1 MSAPSSM
8 GRTIQLLLAVNHS
21 QSALADPSGSA
32 FIIRTGVRLEGGI
45 EMIGEEELTG
55 LSTERLEREIA
66 ELGGHI
72 NAATA
77 RWLGLVGEYDH
88 REGWAE
94 WGCRSCTHWLSYRC
108 GVSPAAAR
116 EQVRVAR
123 RLAELPHLQAAF
135 ARGELCYS
143 QVRAVTRVATPDTEA
158 DLLEIAL
165 HATASQLETIVRA
178 YRGVLEV
185 ELGDG
190 AEEHR
195 RRFVRCEHDED
206 GALLIH
212 ARLPAEEGAL
222 VLKALEASREA
233 LRAGRGAPGDGG
245 ASAETTHI
253 GDAAPGAEEEEQARD
268 PETIERFTPTNADA
282 LVLMAH
288 AAIEHGPAEGG
299 GEHQVVVHVDAA
311 TLAHDEDGACELEQG
326 PALAP
331 ETARRLGCDASV
343 VRILER
349 DGRPLSIGRKT
360 RTLSPALKRALRS
373 RDRTCRFPGCDQ
385 QRFLHAHHIQHW
397 AQGGRTD
404 LSNLIQLCSH
414 HHRLVHE
421 GGYGVERGGGGRV
434 RFRRPDG
441 EAVPAAP
448 RAPQGEAAA
457 VPRLNGTAGVAV
469 DDTTCVPC
477 VHSQRMQLPWIVDGL
492 AEADPRLRAL
502 DAPPEG
508 VREPEGGGGERPAPT
523 VQAA

>member
-1 MSAPSSM
+1 MKVHGGLPE
-8 GRTIQLLLAVNHS
+8 LAV
-21 QSALADPSGSA
+21 
-32 FIIRTGVRLEGGI
+32 
-45 EMIGEEELTG
+45 
-55 LSTERLEREIA
+55 ERLERELT

-77 RWLGLVGEYDH
+77 RWLALVGEFDR
-88 REGWAE
+88 REAWAE
-94 WGCRSCTHWLSYRC
+94 WGCRSCSHWLSYRC

-123 RLAELPHLQAAF
+123 RIAELPHLRAAF
-135 ARGELCYS
+135 ERGELCYS

-165 HATASQLETIVRA
+165 HATAAQLETIVRA

-185 ELGDG
+185 ELGDSSE
-190 AEEHR
+190 AHR
-195 RRFVRCEHDED
+195 RRFVRCDHDDD
-206 GALLIH
+206 GALVIH

-233 LRAGRGAPGDGG
+233 LRA
-245 ASAETTHI
+245 SAETTHM
-253 GDAAPGAEEEEQARD
+253 GDEQTAESHDGHVRRL
-268 PETIERFTPTNADA
+268 ERFTPSNADA
-282 LVLMAH
+282 LVLMART
-288 AAIEHGPAEGG
+288 AISHDPADTTGA
-299 GEHQVVVHVDAA
+299 EHQVVVHVDAD
-311 TLAHDEDGACELEQG
+311 TLAHDGEGACELEHG
-326 PALAP
+326 PALPP

-360 RTLSPALKRALRS
+360 RALSPALRRALRS
-373 RDRTCRFPGCDQ
+373 RDRTCRFPGCCQ
-385 QRFLHAHHIQHW
+385 HRHLHAHHIEHW
-397 AQGGRTD
+397 AHGGRTD

-421 GGYGVERGGGGRV
+421 GGYSVERRGGGAV

-441 EAVPAAP
+441 TAVPAVP
-448 RAPQGEAAA
+448 RAPKGRSTEL
-457 VPRLNGTAGVAV
+457 PRAHQATGLAI

-477 VHSQRMQLPWIVDGL
+477 VHSQRMHLAWIVDGL

-502 DAPPEG
+502 DAPPKEEG
-508 VREPEGGGGERPAPT
+508 EAERRAPSQPRPSREADQAAAPT
-523 VQAA
+523 TIAA

>member
-1 MSAPSSM
+1 M
-8 GRTIQLLLAVNHS
+8 RTDEGLA
-21 QSALADPSGSA
+21 A
-32 FIIRTGVRLEGGI
+32 
-45 EMIGEEELTG
+45 
-55 LSTERLEREIA
+55 LSTEGLEREIC

-77 RWLGLVGEYDH
+77 RWLALVGEFDR

-123 RLAELPHLQAAF
+123 RLGELPRLRAAF

-143 QVRAVTRVATPDTEA
+143 QVRAVTRVARPDTEA

-185 ELGDG
+185 ELGDQS
-190 AEEHR
+190 EEHR
-195 RRFVRCEHDED
+195 RRFVQCEHDED
-206 GALLIH
+206 GALLIQ

-222 VLKALEASREA
+222 VLRALEASREA
-233 LRAGRGAPGDGG
+233 LRGSRGALGLES
-245 ASAETTHI
+245 ASAETTQI
-253 GDAAPGAEEEEQARD
+253 GDALSGEAEDGGLDDEVELD
-268 PETIERFTPTNADA
+268 PETVERFTPSNADA
-282 LVLMAH
+282 LVLMAQTV
-288 AAIEHGPAEGG
+288 IGHGPAEGAG

-311 TLAHDEDGACELEQG
+311 TLAHDEDGACELEHG

-349 DGRPLSIGRKT
+349 DGRPLSVGRKT

-414 HHRLVHE
+414 HHKLVHE
-421 GGYGVERGGGGRV
+421 GGYTVERRGEGRV

-441 EAVPAAP
+441 QPVPTAP
-448 RAPQGEAAA
+448 ATPEGEAAEL
-457 VPRLNGTAGVAV
+457 PRLHDAAALTI

-477 VHSQRMQLPWIVDGL
+477 VHSQRMDLHWIVDL
-492 AEADPRLRAL
+492 LCEADPQLRAL
-502 DAPPEG
+502 DAPPKG
-508 VREPEGGGGERPAPT
+508 DREPEPGDAEPRAPAA
-523 VQAA
+523 QAA

>member
-1 MSAPSSM
+1 MKTEAELTALPSE
-8 GRTIQLLLAVNHS
+8 QL
-21 QSALADPSGSA
+21 
-32 FIIRTGVRLEGGI
+32 
-45 EMIGEEELTG
+45 EEEIT
-55 LSTERLEREIA
+55 

-77 RWLGLVGEYDH
+77 RWLALVCEFDR
-88 REGWAE
+88 REAWAE

-108 GVSPAAAR
+108 GISPAAAR

-123 RLAELPHLQAAF
+123 KLEELPHLREAF
-135 ARGELCYS
+135 GRGELCYS

-185 ELGDG
+185 ELGDSS
-190 AEEHR
+190 EEYR
-195 RRFVRCEHDED
+195 RRFVRCEHDDD

-222 VLKALEASREA
+222 VLAALEASRKA
-233 LRAGRGAPGDGG
+233 LARG
-245 ASAETTHI
+245 ASAEATQN
-253 GDAAPGAEEEEQARD
+253 GDSAEAEADDLEQRD
-268 PETIERFTPTNADA
+268 PEEFERFTPSNADA
-282 LVLMAH
+282 LVLMAEN
-288 AAIEHGPAEGG
+288 AISHGLGDGG
-299 GEHQVVVHVDAA
+299 GDEHQVVVHVDAA
-311 TLAHDEDGACELEQG
+311 TLAYDDGACELEHG
-326 PALAP
+326 PALDP

-360 RTLSPALKRALRS
+360 RALSPALRRALRS
-373 RDRTCRFPGCDQ
+373 RDRTCRFPGCGQ
-385 QRFLHAHHIQHW
+385 HRFLHAHHIQHW

-421 GGYGVERGGGGRV
+421 GGYGVERRGGGAV

-441 EAVPAAP
+441 QAVPCLPSAA
-448 RAPQGEAAA
+448 QGE
-457 VPRLNGTAGVAV
+457 TAGLLRLHRAAGVTV
-469 DDTTCVPC
+469 DDVTCVPS
-477 VHSQRMQLPWIVDGL
+477 VHSERMHLHWIVDGL
-492 AEADPRLRAL
+492 AEADPRLKAL
-502 DAPPEG
+502 DPPPKSAGEAKA
-508 VREPEGGGGERPAPT
+508 EGGEQPASAVAPSAP
-523 VQAA
+523 QAADAACAA

>member
-1 MSAPSSM
+1 M
-8 GRTIQLLLAVNHS
+8 TCN
-21 QSALADPSGSA
+21 
-32 FIIRTGVRLEGGI
+32 
-45 EMIGEEELTG
+45 EELAG
-55 LSTERLEREIA
+55 LSTEGLERKIA

-77 RWLGLVGEYDH
+77 RWLALVGEFDR

-108 GVSPAAAR
+108 GVSPGAAR

-123 RLAELPHLQAAF
+123 RVAELPHLQAAF
-135 ARGELCYS
+135 ARGELSYS

-185 ELGDG
+185 QLGDG
-190 AEEHR
+190 CDEHR
-195 RRFVRCEHDED
+195 RRFVRCDHDED

-222 VLKALEASREA
+222 VLTALEASREA
-233 LRAGRGAPGDGG
+233 LRASRGAPGDGS

-253 GDAAPGAEEEEQARD
+253 GDAASGADDEEDEVD
-268 PETIERFTPTNADA
+268 PEAIERFTPSNADA
-282 LVLMAH
+282 LVLMART
-288 AAIEHGPAEGG
+288 AIEHGPAEGAG

-311 TLAHDEDGACELEQG
+311 TLAHDDEGACELEHG

-373 RDRTCRFPGCDQ
+373 RDRTCRFPGCG
-385 QRFLHAHHIQHW
+385 RHLFLHAHHIQHW

-404 LSNLIQLCSH
+404 LSNLIQLCTH

-421 GGYGVERGGGGRV
+421 GGYSLERRGGGRV

-441 EAVPAAP
+441 QAVPAAP
-448 RAPQGEAAA
+448 DVPQGEPAAL
-457 VPRLNGTAGVAV
+457 PRLHESAGVTV

-477 VHSQRMQLPWIVDGL
+477 VHSERMQLPWIVDGL

-502 DAPPEG
+502 DAPPESF
-508 VREPEGGGGERPAPT
+508 REPERGGGERRANAM
-523 VQAA
+523 QAA

>member
-1 MSAPSSM
+1 M
-8 GRTIQLLLAVNHS
+8 TCNEDLT
-21 QSALADPSGSA
+21 A
-32 FIIRTGVRLEGGI
+32 F
-45 EMIGEEELTG
+45 
-55 LSTERLEREIA
+55 STEGLEREIC

-77 RWLGLVGEYDH
+77 RWLALVGEFDR

-123 RLAELPHLQAAF
+123 RVAELPKLRAAF

-185 ELGDG
+185 ALGE
-190 AEEHR
+190 ASEEHR
-195 RRFVRCEHDED
+195 RRYVRCEHDEH

-212 ARLPAEEGAL
+212 ARFPAEEGAL

-233 LRAGRGAPGDGG
+233 LRPSRGAPGEGG
-245 ASAETTHI
+245 VSAAVGAASAETTHI
-253 GDAAPGAEEEEQARD
+253 GDPISGEAEQEELD
-268 PETIERFTPTNADA
+268 PETIERFTPSNADA
-282 LVLMAH
+282 MVLMART
-288 AAIEHGPAEGG
+288 AIAHGPVEGAG

-311 TLAHDEDGACELEQG
+311 TLAHDEDGACELEHG
-326 PALAP
+326 SALAP

-360 RTLSPALKRALRS
+360 RSVPPALRRALRS
-373 RDRTCRFPGCDQ
+373 RDRTCRFPGCGQ
-385 QRFLHAHHIQHW
+385 HRFLHAHHIQHW
-397 AQGGRTD
+397 AHGGRTD

-421 GGYGVERGGGGRV
+421 GGYSVERRGGGRV
-434 RFRRPDG
+434 RFHRPDG
-441 EAVPAAP
+441 EPVPAAP
-448 RAPQGEAAA
+448 AIPEGEAAGL
-457 VPRLNGTAGVAV
+457 PRLHTGAGVTI
-469 DDTTCVPC
+469 DDTTCVPR
-477 VHSQRMQLPWIVDGL
+477 VHDIRMDLHWIVDLL
-492 AEADPRLRAL
+492 AEADPQLRAL
-502 DAPPEG
+502 DAPPEADPRLRARDAAPES
-508 VREPEGGGGERPAPT
+508 VPEPEAGEAAPRPTAA
-523 VQAA
+523 QAA

>member
-1 MSAPSSM
+1 M
-8 GRTIQLLLAVNHS
+8 
-21 QSALADPSGSA
+21 
-32 FIIRTGVRLEGGI
+32 TGN
-45 EMIGEEELTG
+45 EELMG
-55 LSTERLEREIA
+55 LSTEGLERQIA

-77 RWLGLVGEYDH
+77 RWLGLVCEFDR

-123 RLAELPHLQAAF
+123 RVAELPKLQAAF

-143 QVRAVTRVATPDTEA
+143 QVRAVTRVATPDTET

-185 ELGDG
+185 ELGDRS
-190 AEEHR
+190 AEHR

-206 GALLIH
+206 GALVIH

-222 VLKALEASREA
+222 VLTALDASREA
-233 LRAGRGAPGDGG
+233 LRASRGAADDGS

-253 GDAAPGAEEEEQARD
+253 GDAAPHAHDDDQELD
-268 PETIERFTPTNADA
+268 PETTERFAPSNADA
-282 LVLMAH
+282 LVLMART
-288 AAIEHGPAEGG
+288 AIEHGPAEGG

-311 TLAHDEDGACELEQG
+311 TLAHDDDGGCELEHG

-331 ETARRLGCDASV
+331 ETARRLGCDATV

-373 RDRTCRFPGCDQ
+373 RDRTCRFPGCGQ
-385 QRFLHAHHIQHW
+385 HRFLHAHHIQHW

-421 GGYGVERGGGGRV
+421 GGYGVERRGGGRI
-434 RFRRPDG
+434 RFHRPDG
-441 EAVPAAP
+441 RAVPAVPCAP
-448 RAPQGEAAA
+448 RGEAGA
-457 VPRLNGTAGVAV
+457 VPRLNGAAGVAV

-477 VHSQRMQLPWIVDGL
+477 VHSVRMHLPWVVDGL

-502 DAPPEG
+502 DA
-508 VREPEGGGGERPAPT
+508 RECTSSVTRDAPL
-523 VQAA
+523 ARE

>member
-1 MSAPSSM
+1 M
-8 GRTIQLLLAVNHS
+8 
-21 QSALADPSGSA
+21 
-32 FIIRTGVRLEGGI
+32 TGNG
-45 EMIGEEELTG
+45 ELTG
-55 LSTERLEREIA
+55 LSNEGLEREIA

-77 RWLGLVGEYDH
+77 RWLGLVGEYDR
-88 REGWAE
+88 REAWAE
-94 WGCRSCTHWLSYRC
+94 WGCRSCTHWLSHRC

-123 RLAELPHLQAAF
+123 RVAELPHLREAF

-165 HATASQLETIVRA
+165 HATASQLERIVRA

-190 AEEHR
+190 SGEHR
-195 RRFVRCEHDED
+195 RRFVQCEHDED
-206 GALLIH
+206 GALIIH

-222 VLKALEASREA
+222 VLTALEASREA
-233 LRAGRGAPGDGG
+233 LRAKRGAPNGG

-253 GDAAPGAEEEEQARD
+253 GDAASAADDGEDELD
-268 PETIERFTPTNADA
+268 PEVTERFTPSNADA
-282 LVLMAH
+282 LVLMART
-288 AAIEHGPAEGG
+288 AIEHGPAEGAA

-311 TLAHDEDGACELEQG
+311 TLAHDDEGACELEHG
-326 PALAP
+326 PALSP

-360 RTLSPALKRALRS
+360 RSLSPGLKRALRS
-373 RDRTCRFPGCDQ
+373 RDRICRFPGCDQ
-385 QRFLHAHHIQHW
+385 HRFLHAHHIQHW

-421 GGYGVERGGGGRV
+421 GGYSVERRGSGRV

-441 EAVPAAP
+441 EAIPVAP
-448 RAPQGEAAA
+448 SAPQGEAAA
-457 VPRLNGTAGVAV
+457 VPRMNGAAGLSV

-477 VHSQRMQLPWIVDGL
+477 VHSERMQLPWIVDGL
-492 AEADPRLRAL
+492 AEADPRLKAL
-502 DAPPEG
+502 DAPPKSAD
-508 VREPEGGGGERPAPT
+508 EPLERGGEHLAAAM
-523 VQAA
+523 QAA

>member
-1 MSAPSSM
+1 M
-8 GRTIQLLLAVNHS
+8 TCN
-21 QSALADPSGSA
+21 
-32 FIIRTGVRLEGGI
+32 
-45 EMIGEEELTG
+45 EELAG
-55 LSTERLEREIA
+55 LSTEGLEREIC

-77 RWLGLVGEYDH
+77 RWLALVGEFDR

-123 RLAELPHLQAAF
+123 RVAELPRLRAAF

-143 QVRAVTRVATPDTEA
+143 QVRAVTRVATPETEA

-185 ELGDG
+185 ELDDHS
-190 AEEHR
+190 EQYR

-206 GALLIH
+206 GALLIQ

-222 VLKALEASREA
+222 VLTALESAREA
-233 LRAGRGAPGDGG
+233 LRGSRGAPDEES

-253 GDAAPGAEEEEQARD
+253 GDALSGEADGGGLDEEGAPD
-268 PETIERFTPTNADA
+268 PETVERFTPSNADA
-282 LVLMAH
+282 LVLMAQT
-288 AAIEHGPAEGG
+288 ALAHGPVEGGG

-311 TLAHDEDGACELEQG
+311 TLAHDEDGACELEHG

-360 RTLSPALKRALRS
+360 RTLSPALRRALRS
-373 RDRTCRFPGCDQ
+373 RDRTCRFPGCGQ

-414 HHRLVHE
+414 HHKLVHE
-421 GGYGVERGGGGRV
+421 GGYSVERRGEGRV
-434 RFRRPDG
+434 RFCRPDG
-441 EAVPAAP
+441 QPVPAAP
-448 RAPQGEAAA
+448 CLPEGEAAA
-457 VPRLNGTAGVAV
+457 VPRLHEAAGVTV

-477 VHSQRMQLPWIVDGL
+477 VHSQRMDLHWIVDL
-492 AEADPRLRAL
+492 LCEADPQLRAL
-502 DAPPEG
+502 DAPPTG
-508 VREPEGGGGERPAPT
+508 DRELDAGDGERRAT
-523 VQAA
+523 AAQAA

>member
-1 MSAPSSM
+1 MTCNEKLGA
-8 GRTIQLLLAVNHS
+8 
-21 QSALADPSGSA
+21 
-32 FIIRTGVRLEGGI
+32 
-45 EMIGEEELTG
+45 
-55 LSTERLEREIA
+55 LSTEGLERQIA

-77 RWLGLVGEYDH
+77 RWLGLVGEFDR
-88 REGWAE
+88 REAWAE

-123 RLAELPHLQAAF
+123 RVAELPHLRAAF

-178 YRGVLEV
+178 YRGVLEI
-185 ELGDG
+185 ELGDSS
-190 AEEHR
+190 EEYR
-195 RRFVRCEHDED
+195 RRFVRCEHDDD
-206 GALLIH
+206 GALVIH

-222 VLKALEASREA
+222 VLTALETSRDA
-233 LRAGRGAPGDGG
+233 LRAPSRASGDAG

-253 GDAAPGAEEEEQARD
+253 GDAAPSAEDDEEELD
-268 PETIERFTPTNADA
+268 PETIERFTPSNADA
-282 LVLMAH
+282 LVLMART
-288 AAIEHGPAEGG
+288 AIAQGPAEGAG

-311 TLAHDEDGACELEQG
+311 TLAHDEEGACELEHG

-373 RDRTCRFPGCDQ
+373 RDRTCRFPGCGHH
-385 QRFLHAHHIQHW
+385 RFLHAHHIRHW
-397 AQGGRTD
+397 
-404 LSNLIQLCSH
+404 
-414 HHRLVHE
+414 V
-421 GGYGVERGGGGRV
+421 
-434 RFRRPDG
+434 
-441 EAVPAAP
+441 
-448 RAPQGEAAA
+448 
-457 VPRLNGTAGVAV
+457 
-469 DDTTCVPC
+469 
-477 VHSQRMQLPWIVDGL
+477 VDGL
-492 AEADPRLRAL
+492 AEADPRL
-502 DAPPEG
+502 
-508 VREPEGGGGERPAPT
+508 
-523 VQAA
+523 QAA

>member
-1 MSAPSSM
+1 MRIDDEIAGLPSE
-8 GRTIQLLLAVNHS
+8 H
-21 QSALADPSGSA
+21 
-32 FIIRTGVRLEGGI
+32 
-45 EMIGEEELTG
+45 
-55 LSTERLEREIA
+55 LEREIT

-77 RWLGLVGEYDH
+77 RWLGLVGEFDR
-88 REGWAE
+88 REAWAE

-108 GVSPAAAR
+108 GISPAAAR

-123 RLAELPHLQAAF
+123 RLEELPHLRAAF

-143 QVRAVTRVATPDTEA
+143 QVRAVTRVATPDNEA

-165 HATASQLETIVRA
+165 HATAAQLERIVRA

-185 ELGDG
+185 ELGDES
-190 AEEHR
+190 ADYR
-195 RRFVRCEHDED
+195 RRFVRCEHDDD

-222 VLKALEASREA
+222 VLAALEGSRKALMER
-233 LRAGRGAPGDGG
+233 
-245 ASAETTHI
+245 ASAETTQN
-253 GDAAPGAEEEEQARD
+253 GDNPAAADQGDEPDPGQEPDAEVL
-268 PETIERFTPTNADA
+268 ERFTPSNADA
-282 LVLMAH
+282 LVLIARS
-288 AAIEHGPAEGG
+288 ALRDGLAESAGD
-299 GEHQVVVHVDAA
+299 EHQVVVHVDAA
-311 TLAHDEDGACELEQG
+311 TLSHDEDGACELERG
-326 PALAP
+326 PALDP

-360 RTLSPALKRALRS
+360 RALSPALKRALRS
-373 RDRTCRFPGCDQ
+373 RDRTCRFPGCGQ
-385 QRFLHAHHIQHW
+385 HRFLHAHHIQHW

-421 GGYGVERGGGGRV
+421 GGYTVERRRAGAV

-441 EAVPAAP
+441 EAVPSVP
-448 RAPQGEAAA
+448 SAPQGEAAA
-457 VPRLNGTAGVAV
+457 LPRLHRAAGVAV
-469 DDTTCVPC
+469 DDVTCVPC
-477 VHSQRMQLPWIVDGL
+477 VQSERMQLPWIVDGL

-502 DAPPEG
+502 EPPRTNASGSAPPK
-508 VREPEGGGGERPAPT
+508 
-523 VQAA
+523 AARIRAVDSVDLAASDSLCTD

>member
-1 MSAPSSM
+1 M
-8 GRTIQLLLAVNHS
+8 TCNDELA
-21 QSALADPSGSA
+21 ALSN
-32 FIIRTGVRLEGGI
+32 EG
-45 EMIGEEELTG
+45 
-55 LSTERLEREIA
+55 LERAIA

-77 RWLGLVGEYDH
+77 RWLALVGEFDR
-88 REGWAE
+88 REGWAD

-123 RLAELPHLQAAF
+123 RVAELPHLQAAF

-143 QVRAVTRVATPDTEA
+143 QVRAVTRVATRDTEA

-190 AEEHR
+190 SEQYR

-206 GALLIH
+206 GALIIH

-222 VLKALEASREA
+222 VLTALEAARQA
-233 LRAGRGAPGDGG
+233 LRASSRASGDGG

-253 GDAAPGAEEEEQARD
+253 GDATADGDDEEEELD
-268 PETIERFTPTNADA
+268 PETIERFTPSNADA
-282 LVLMAH
+282 LVLMART
-288 AAIEHGPAEGG
+288 ALAHGPAEGAG
-299 GEHQVVVHVDAA
+299 AEHQVMVHVDAA
-311 TLAHDEDGACELEQG
+311 TLAHDEEGACELEHG

-331 ETARRLGCDASV
+331 ATARRLGCDASV

-373 RDRTCRFPGCDQ
+373 RDRTCRFPGCGQ
-385 QRFLHAHHIQHW
+385 HRFLHAHHIRHW

-421 GGYGVERGGGGRV
+421 GGYSVERRRGGAV

-441 EAVPAAP
+441 RAVPAGP
-448 RAPQGEAAA
+448 STPQGKAAE
-457 VPRLNGTAGVAV
+457 VPRRNGAAGVTV

-477 VHSQRMQLPWIVDGL
+477 VHSERMQLPWIVDGL

-502 DAPPEG
+502 DAPPES
-508 VREPEGGGGERPAPT
+508 VREPEGGGGENPAT
-523 VQAA
+523 AMQAA

>member
-1 MSAPSSM
+1 M
-8 GRTIQLLLAVNHS
+8 
-21 QSALADPSGSA
+21 
-32 FIIRTGVRLEGGI
+32 TGN
-45 EMIGEEELTG
+45 EEFAG
-55 LSTERLEREIA
+55 LSTEGLERAIA

-77 RWLGLVGEYDH
+77 RWLALVGEFDH

-108 GVSPAAAR
+108 GVSPGAAR

-123 RLAELPHLQAAF
+123 RVAELPQLQAAF

-185 ELGDG
+185 ELGD
-190 AEEHR
+190 ALEEHR

-206 GALLIH
+206 GALVIH

-222 VLKALEASREA
+222 VLTALEASREA
-233 LRAGRGAPGDGG
+233 LRGAHGDRVDGG

-253 GDAAPGAEEEEQARD
+253 GDAAPSTDDQELDAE
-268 PETIERFTPTNADA
+268 TTERFTPSNADA
-282 LVLMAH
+282 LVLMART
-288 AAIEHGPAEGG
+288 AIEQGPAEGAS

-311 TLAHDEDGACELEQG
+311 TLAHDDDGACELEHG

-360 RTLSPALKRALRS
+360 RKLSPALKRALRS
-373 RDRTCRFPGCDQ
+373 RDRTCRFPGCGQ
-385 QRFLHAHHIQHW
+385 HRFLHAHHIRHW

-421 GGYGVERGGGGRV
+421 GGFSVERRRGGRV
-434 RFRRPDG
+434 HFRRPDG
-441 EAVPAAP
+441 QAVPAAP
-448 RAPQGEAAA
+448 CAPQGEAAA
-457 VPRLNGTAGVAV
+457 VPRLNGAAGLTV
-469 DDTTCVPC
+469 DDMTCVPC
-477 VHSQRMQLPWIVDGL
+477 VHSVRMQLPWIVDGL

-502 DAPPEG
+502 DARPEKG
-508 VREPEGGGGERPAPT
+508 RELEVRDSERPPTT

>member
-1 MSAPSSM
+1 M
-8 GRTIQLLLAVNHS
+8 TCN
-21 QSALADPSGSA
+21 
-32 FIIRTGVRLEGGI
+32 
-45 EMIGEEELTG
+45 EEFAA
-55 LSTERLEREIA
+55 LSTEGLEREIC

-77 RWLGLVGEYDH
+77 RWLDLVGEFDR

-123 RLAELPHLQAAF
+123 RVAELPKLRASF

-185 ELGDG
+185 ELGDDS
-190 AEEHR
+190 EEHR

-206 GALLIH
+206 GALLIQ

-222 VLKALEASREA
+222 VLTALEAARQA
-233 LRAGRGAPGDGG
+233 LRASHGAAGEGGASAGAGG

-253 GDAAPGAEEEEQARD
+253 GDAPSGEAERGEPNEERVPD
-268 PETIERFTPTNADA
+268 PETVERFTPSNADA
-282 LVLMAH
+282 LVLMAQT
-288 AAIEHGPAEGG
+288 ALAHGPAEGAG
-299 GEHQVVVHVDAA
+299 SEHQVVVHVDAA
-311 TLAHDEDGACELEQG
+311 TLAHDEDGACELEHG
-326 PALAP
+326 PALSP
-331 ETARRLGCDASV
+331 ETARRLGCDASL

-360 RTLSPALKRALRS
+360 RALSPALKRALRS
-373 RDRTCRFPGCDQ
+373 RDRTCRFPGCGQ
-385 QRFLHAHHIQHW
+385 QRFLHAHHIRHW

-421 GGYGVERGGGGRV
+421 GGYSVERRGEGRV
-434 RFRRPDG
+434 RFHRPDG
-441 EAVPAAP
+441 QPVPAAP
-448 RAPQGEAAA
+448 ATPEGEAPAL
-457 VPRLNGTAGVAV
+457 PRLHRAAALTI

-477 VHSQRMQLPWIVDGL
+477 VHSQRMDLHWIVDLL
-492 AEADPRLRAL
+492 AEVDPQLRAL
-502 DAPPEG
+502 DAPTEG
-508 VREPEGGGGERPAPT
+508 AREPETGDGDRRAT
-523 VQAA
+523 AAQAA

>member
-1 MSAPSSM
+1 MRIDEELAALPSEQLE
-8 GRTIQLLLAVNHS
+8 RTI
-21 QSALADPSGSA
+21 
-32 FIIRTGVRLEGGI
+32 T
-45 EMIGEEELTG
+45 
-55 LSTERLEREIA
+55 

-77 RWLGLVGEYDH
+77 RWLALIGEFDR
-88 REGWAE
+88 REAWAE

-123 RLAELPHLQAAF
+123 RIVELPHLRAAF

-143 QVRAVTRVATPDTEA
+143 QVRAVTRVATPDTDA

-165 HATASQLETIVRA
+165 HATAAQLETIVRA
-178 YRGVLEV
+178 YRGVLDV
-185 ELGDG
+185 ELGDDS
-190 AEEHR
+190 EEHR
-195 RRFVRCEHDED
+195 RRFVRCEHDDD

-222 VLKALEASREA
+222 VLAALEASRKA
-233 LRAGRGAPGDGG
+233 LAQG
-245 ASAETTHI
+245 ASAEATHI
-253 GDAAPGAEEEEQARD
+253 GDAAAVAADDGETLD
-268 PETIERFTPTNADA
+268 PVEVERFTPSNADA
-282 LVLMAH
+282 LVLMA
-288 AAIEHGPAEGG
+288 ESTLSHGP
-299 GEHQVVVHVDAA
+299 GERSGDELQVVVHVDAA
-311 TLAHDEDGACELEQG
+311 TLANDEDGACELDHG

-360 RTLSPALKRALRS
+360 RALSPALRRALRS
-373 RDRTCRFPGCDQ
+373 RDRTCRFPGCGQ
-385 QRFLHAHHIQHW
+385 HRFLHAHHIQHW
-397 AQGGRTD
+397 AHGGRTD

-421 GGYGVERGGGGRV
+421 GGYAVERRTGGAV

-441 EAVPAAP
+441 QAVPSVPSAP
-448 RAPQGEAAA
+448 HGEATQL
-457 VPRLNGTAGVAV
+457 PRLHRAAGVTV

-477 VHSQRMQLPWIVDGL
+477 VHSERMQLHWVVDGL

-502 DAPPEG
+502 EPPPKGTREAELERRGCDA
-508 VREPEGGGGERPAPT
+508 AAA
-523 VQAA
+523 QAA

>member
-1 MSAPSSM
+1 M
-8 GRTIQLLLAVNHS
+8 TCNDELA
-21 QSALADPSGSA
+21 A
-32 FIIRTGVRLEGGI
+32 
-45 EMIGEEELTG
+45 
-55 LSTERLEREIA
+55 LSTEGLQREIA

-77 RWLGLVGEYDH
+77 RWLALVGEFDR
-88 REGWAE
+88 REGWAD

-123 RLAELPHLQAAF
+123 RVAELPHLQAAF

-185 ELGDG
+185 ELGHGSDQY
-190 AEEHR
+190 R

-206 GALLIH
+206 GALIIH

-222 VLKALEASREA
+222 VLTALEASRDA
-233 LRAGRGAPGDGG
+233 LRTSRRSPGDGG

-253 GDAAPGAEEEEQARD
+253 GDVAPDADDDEEELD
-268 PETIERFTPTNADA
+268 PETIERFTPSNADA
-282 LVLMAH
+282 LVLMART
-288 AAIEHGPAEGG
+288 AMAHGPAEGDG
-299 GEHQVVVHVDAA
+299 CEHQVVVHVDAA
-311 TLAHDEDGACELEQG
+311 TLAHDEEGACELEHG

-360 RTLSPALKRALRS
+360 RSLSPALRRALRS
-373 RDRTCRFPGCDQ
+373 RDRTCRFPGCGQ
-385 QRFLHAHHIQHW
+385 HRFLHAHHIRHW

-421 GGYGVERGGGGRV
+421 GGYSVERRGGGRV

-441 EAVPAAP
+441 QAVPAAP
-448 RAPQGEAAA
+448 CAPQGEAAA
-457 VPRLNGTAGVAV
+457 VPRLNGAAGVTV

-477 VHSQRMQLPWIVDGL
+477 VHSERMQLPWIVDGL

-502 DAPPEG
+502 DALPKSA
-508 VREPEGGGGERPAPT
+508 REPSLSHA
-523 VQAA
+523 